1 MTREE
6 WLIKLAKKL
15 EILFQENGAKLPKYR
30 VTCGFPS
37 AGGLSARNR
46 SIGQCWS
53 PSASADQTTE
63 MIIGIT
69 QDDSMK
75 VAGVLAHEMIHAAV
89 GLECGHRGSFRKLA
103 LAIGLE
109 GKMTKTTESE
119 AFKQRVQPMLDD
131 LGPYPHAKI
140 DATNRKK
147 QGTRMIKASCTAC
160 GYTVRSTVKWI
171 NIATPTCPNS
181 NCYEWGNPMMIG

>member
-15 EILFQENGAKLPKYR
+15 EILFQENGAELPKYR

-53 PSASADQTTE
+53 RSASADQTTE

-89 GLECGHRGSFRKLA
+89 GLECGHRGPFRKLA

-119 AFKQRVQPMLDD
+119 AFKQRVQPMLDE

-147 QGTRMIKASCTAC
+147 QTTRNLKVECKSC
-160 GYTVRSTVKWI
+160 GYRVSTTSKWLKVAI
-171 NIATPTCPNS
+171 PTCPNYDCRDWS
-181 NCYEWGNPMMIG
+181 NTMQVC